1 MGREMSSDDY
11 KFSESRVFE
20 SRRQRATIMLYE
32 AKGGIGL
39 RIEQKNN
46 VIDVVMKKE
55 FWDAFHYISNYVL
68 HELEEEGTDK
78 FERAMNL
85 AEIDMEQD

>member
-1 MGREMSSDDY
+1 MSSDDY
-11 KFSESRVFE
+11 KFAEARTFE
-20 SRRQRATIMLYE
+20 ARRQRAAITLYE

-39 RIEQKNN
+39 KIEQKNN
-46 VIDVVMKKE
+46 VIDVVMKKD
-55 FWDAFHYISNYVL
+55 FWDAFHYVSNYVL